1 ICSVPTLSNLVNR
14 RVAVRSYCPV
24 CRGAEETV
32 EHLFHECPVAVQE
45 PTTGITVKANFDV
58 TFNQITK
65 QAIVGVTIK
74 NREGSVMAA
83 GTYPYENVAD
93 SVVAE
98 ARVCLSAM
106 ILLEELGFRE
116 VVVEGDSLTVIRKI
130 RAIEDGNRAAHTLAE
145 EGRKLG
151 EIRIWIEEVAGVVK
165 AEAER
170 DRTAMQL

>member
-1 ICSVPTLSNLVNR
+1 MWRDDNTWIYSVTSGYKWLVAREGIANNFIPTLSNLVNR

-32 EHLFHECPVAVQE
+32 EHLFRECPVTVQVLRALGE

-130 RAIEDGNRAAHTLAE
+130 RAIE
-145 EGRKLG
+145 
-151 EIRIWIEEVAGVVK
+151 
-165 AEAER
+165 
-170 DRTAMQL
+170 

>member
-1 ICSVPTLSNLVNR
+1 
-14 RVAVRSYCPV
+14 
-24 CRGAEETV
+24 
-32 EHLFHECPVAVQE
+32 
-45 PTTGITVKANFDV
+45 
-58 TFNQITK
+58 
-65 QAIVGVTIK
+65 
-74 NREGSVMAA
+74 MAA

-116 VVVEGDSLTVIRKI
+116 VVVEGDSLT
-130 RAIEDGNRAAHTLAE
+130 GNRAAHTLAE
-145 EGRKLG
+145 EGPKLG